1 MLFYIKNKTTY
12 DHAAYVVLEQK
23 NSALQILCFHHFC
36 KAELLYTIDA
46 VLTPSDP
53 LKPNL
58 ITNLSVEITDPELA
72 NFFTISTTITN
83 ASVPSTPEP
92 DPNADPAAPPGT
104 VPSDPSSCSV
114 TITGNVPLDIFDQ
127 YSVEHI
133 EQGFSNK
140 NQQTVVDLL
149 ADIPDKREVYKIN
162 VDGRST
168 ISSFLK
174 ISLTSNYKPAGTE
187 MFVTETNT
195 YEMKHRQTY
204 DMVHNCTTTY
214 FGDRYK

>member
-1 MLFYIKNKTTY
+1 MADTI
-12 DHAAYVVLEQK
+12 
-23 NSALQILCFHHFC
+23 
-36 KAELLYTIDA
+36 ELGLDPGVITWTPSSLLLGEENVYSDLSYTIDA

-58 ITNLSVEITDPELA
+58 ITNLSAEITDPELA
-72 NFFTISTTITN
+72 KFFTISTTITN
-83 ASVPSTPEP
+83 ASAPSTPAP
-92 DPNADPAAPPGT
+92 VPNADPAAPPPGP
-104 VPSDPSSCSV
+104 VPSDPSSCTV

-133 EQGFSNK
+133 EQGFSDK
-140 NQQTVVDLL
+140 NQQTIVDLL
-149 ADIPDKREVYKIN
+149 ADVPDKREVYKIN
-162 VDGRST
+162 VDGRRT

-174 ISLTSNYKPAGTE
+174 ISLTSNYKPTDTE

-204 DMVHNCTTTY
+204 DMVHNWTTTY